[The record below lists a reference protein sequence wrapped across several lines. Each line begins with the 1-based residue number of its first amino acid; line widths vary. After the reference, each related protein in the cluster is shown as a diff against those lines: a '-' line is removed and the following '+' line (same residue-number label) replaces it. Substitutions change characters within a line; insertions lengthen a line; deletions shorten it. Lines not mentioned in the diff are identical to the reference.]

1 MSASHPK
8 TTSERTARQVAL
20 LGDSTLDNARYVG
33 GEPDVIAVLHKQ
45 LPVGC
50 DAVLLAVDGNLITDI
65 AAQLRKLPRAVTHII
80 VSIGG
85 NDALQLAGLLSQP
98 IGSVSEALELIADVR
113 DAFAKSYRAML
124 DAVLG
129 RGLPTAI
136 CSIYEPAFPDARF
149 RRVAGVG
156 LAALNDV
163 ILREAFTRR
172 LPLIDLRLV
181 CRSEAD
187 FESVIEP
194 SAVGGAKIAGAIAR
208 LLSQATFTGSC
219 SEVFVG

>member
-113 DAFAKSYRAML
+113 DAFANHLQIVCAREV
-124 DAVLG
+124 DG
-129 RGLPTAI
+129 RGVA
-136 CSIYEPAFPDARF
+136 CAKARF
-149 RRVAGVG
+149 ARPRKACLVVGAQLQGRPDYRRSG
-156 LAALNDV
+156 
-163 ILREAFTRR
+163 I
-172 LPLIDLRLV
+172 P
-181 CRSEAD
+181 
-187 FESVIEP
+187 
-194 SAVGGAKIAGAIAR
+194 
-208 LLSQATFTGSC
+208 
-219 SEVFVG
+219 

>member
-1 MSASHPK
+1 M
-8 TTSERTARQVAL
+8 
-20 LGDSTLDNARYVG
+20 
-33 GEPDVIAVLHKQ
+33 
-45 LPVGC
+45 
-50 DAVLLAVDGNLITDI
+50 
-65 AAQLRKLPRAVTHII
+65 
-80 VSIGG
+80 
-85 NDALQLAGLLSQP
+85 
-98 IGSVSEALELIADVR
+98 
-113 DAFAKSYRAML
+113 
-124 DAVLG
+124 
-129 RGLPTAI
+129 
-136 CSIYEPAFPDARF
+136 
-149 RRVAGVG
+149 G